1 MTSLSSPTRAR
12 EPDAVVS
19 VITPCHNSEAFL
31 AETIAAVKA
40 QSYRLVEHI
49 IVDDASTDG
58 SWSVIANSQGIIP
71 VQLDQRRGAPHAR
84 NRAVQ
89 AARGGFLMFL
99 DADDLI
105 APETIASLVAA
116 VREKPDAI
124 GVCRWRR
131 LCRKGESW
139 VAMAPGIPFPPPAD
153 GLRGWLE
160 GAWVPPCALL
170 WRRDV
175 YDRTGGWNESL
186 SANQDGDLVMR
197 ALCDGARIVF
207 APGGE
212 GFYRFHGTTRLSVSS
227 SSSAEHLQ
235 SRISVLEQLEE
246 RLKLQ
251 GKWEQYASAVGIA
264 YYRLASPAFP
274 THPALA
280 AECQRRG
287 EKLAGPMPISRTWG
301 GRLLVRLL
309 GLQRKERIAS
319 ALARLGAMTPARR
332 RLRELG
338 KLHESE

>member
-1 MTSLSSPTRAR
+1 M
-12 EPDAVVS
+12 VS
-19 VITPCHNSEAFL
+19 VITPCHNSEAFV

-40 QSYRLVEHI
+40 QSYGLVEHI

-71 VQLDQRRGAPHAR
+71 VQLDQRRGAPYAR
-84 NRAVQ
+84 NRAVE
-89 AARGGFLMFL
+89 AAQGGFLMFL

-131 LCRKGESW
+131 LCRKGEGW
-139 VAMAPGIPFPPPAD
+139 VAMAPGILCPPPAD

-197 ALCDGARIVF
+197 ALCDGARLVF
-207 APGGE
+207 TPGGE
-212 GFYRFHGTTRLSVSS
+212 GLYRFHGTTRLSVSS
-227 SSSAEHLQ
+227 MSSAAHLR

-264 YYRLASPAFP
+264 YYRLASPAFQ
-274 THPALA
+274 THPDLA
-280 AECQRRG
+280 SECQRRG
-287 EKLAGPMPISRTWG
+287 ETLAGRLPISRTWG
-301 GRLLVRLL
+301 GRVLVRLL
-309 GLQRKERIAS
+309 GLQGKERVAS
-319 ALARLGAMTPARR
+319 ALAKWGFLTSERR
-332 RLRELG
+332 RLRELS
-338 KLHESE
+338 KLHGHE